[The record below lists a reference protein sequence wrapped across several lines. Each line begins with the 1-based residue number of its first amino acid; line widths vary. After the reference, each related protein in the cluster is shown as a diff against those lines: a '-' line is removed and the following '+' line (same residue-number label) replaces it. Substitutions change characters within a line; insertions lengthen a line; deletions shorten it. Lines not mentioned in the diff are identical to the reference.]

1 MNPNNEKIEARA
13 YRLSQ
18 ERIGKGSAPLDDWLR
33 AEFEMK
39 NCFGTELE
47 NDEIKSQELPL

>member
-33 AEFEMK
+33 AELELK
-39 NCFGTELE
+39 NGSAKEFTE
-47 NDEIKSQELPL
+47 NTNV